1 MPAHANSETRSSPA
15 QRPNLLLVDD
25 HHSNLVALQSVLS
38 EREYNLLFAHSG
50 AEALELAAKHDIAL
64 VLLDVQM
71 PEMDGFETARR
82 LKEMEGCR
90 EIPIV
95 FITAIYKEDPFV
107 KRGYEAG
114 AVDYFSKPFD
124 PDVLRLKVRLYSALH
139 QKTHLLREREKRL
152 RQTEELLQVGRKLSG
167 VLETLPVGVLIA
179 DAQGRVCQVNQEV
192 SRIWGCAEPA
202 DTDTYGDFLGW
213 WGEDGQLIKA
223 ADGPM
228 ARVLAG
234 GGASR
239 NELTHIKCLDGTSK
253 IVLNSASPLFSLDKE
268 IVGVVVVIQDVTE
281 HKQIEQDVQQRIEK
295 LISAGVELEESARRV
310 N

>member
-1 MPAHANSETRSSPA
+1 MPAHANSETRSPA
-15 QRPNLLLVDD
+15 RKPNLLLVDD

-38 EREYNLLFAHSG
+38 EREYNLIFAHSG
-50 AEALELAAKHDIAL
+50 AEAIELAGRHDIAL

-82 LKEMEGCR
+82 LKEMERCR
-90 EIPIV
+90 DVPIV

-139 QKTHLLREREKRL
+139 QRTYLLHEREKRI

-179 DAQGRVCQVNQEV
+179 DGQGRVCQVNHEV
-192 SRIWGCAEPA
+192 SRIWGFAEPLDA
-202 DTDTYGDFLGW
+202 DNYGDFLGW

-228 ARVLAG
+228 ARVLAC
-234 GGASR
+234 GAPLR

-253 IVLNSASPLFSLDKE
+253 IVLNSASPLFSLENE

-295 LISAGVELEESARRV
+295 LISAGLELEHTTQRV

>member
-1 MPAHANSETRSSPA
+1 MTNSQAEVSPEK
-15 QRPNLLLVDD
+15 PNLLLVDD

-38 EREYNLLFAHSG
+38 EREYNLIFAHSG
-50 AEALELAAKHDIAL
+50 AEAIELAKVHDLAL

-82 LKEMEGCR
+82 LKELAQCR
-90 EIPIV
+90 DIPIV
-95 FITAIYKEDPFV
+95 FITAIYKEDPFI

-139 QKTHLLREREKRL
+139 LKTHLLREREKRI

-179 DAQGRVCQVNQEV
+179 DAQGRVCQVNHEV
-192 SRIWGCAEPA
+192 SRIWGCVEPA
-202 DTDTYGDFLGW
+202 QTETYGDFLGW
-213 WGEDGQLIKA
+213 WSDDGELIKA

-234 GGASR
+234 GGPSR
-239 NELTHIKCLDGTSK
+239 NELTHIRCLDGTPK
-253 IVLNSASPLFSLDKE
+253 IVLNSVSPLFSLEKE
-268 IVGVVVVIQDVTE
+268 IVGVVMVIQDVTE

-295 LISAGVELEESARRV
+295 MISASYELEQTTRPV